1 MSADT
6 IAVTSARRSG
16 RSLGAL
22 RVVLWVF
29 CLLFVVMPLGA
40 IAVYGIFSWR
50 GAEVL
55 NGEVLQAAINSA
67 VSSLSAAVIATV
79 VALAL
84 AIFVEHTD
92 LPGRGALRM
101 ILLTPLLVPPFIGA
115 IAWTGVFGPASPINM
130 QWTQWFGHTLW
141 NLYGAD
147 GVIFLLALHGYP
159 VAYLMISVA
168 LDRVPSELEEAARI
182 SGAAPLRVLS
192 SVTLPLV
199 APAALS
205 AFILQVVSNLADFG
219 IPSIVGTPERYTTL
233 ATLIYRYV
241 QSGSVDNPL
250 QVVAGIGIMM
260 LAVTMLALSAVK
272 RIPQRTVMFASRS
285 ANATPLQLRGRLPI
299 AAVLWVFGAAI
310 TLLPL
315 FALASQSL
323 LAAPGI
329 PLTWQNL
336 TLDSYRTAFESPTTM
351 VGLTTS
357 LALSIGAGVICGIV
371 GMAIGSLAS
380 RSRKRS
386 DHALGSIALLPQSVP
401 GLIIAV
407 GWLLLAPHVG
417 LFNTP
422 WVILAAYVTAFIGLV
437 VQTVEAPLK
446 AIPDALVDA
455 ARISGAS
462 PLTAMR
468 DVIWRM
474 GASAAVTG
482 AAMVV
487 LTAVRELTISSLLLA
502 PDAQT
507 LGVVIFGLQQSGA
520 YNAAAALSLLIT
532 VIGLA
537 ALRMVTRAMRGR

>member
-147 GVIFLLALHGYP
+147 
-159 VAYLMISVA
+159 
-168 LDRVPSELEEAARI
+168 
-182 SGAAPLRVLS
+182 
-192 SVTLPLV
+192 
-199 APAALS
+199 
-205 AFILQVVSNLADFG
+205 
-219 IPSIVGTPERYTTL
+219 
-233 ATLIYRYV
+233 
-241 QSGSVDNPL
+241 
-250 QVVAGIGIMM
+250 
-260 LAVTMLALSAVK
+260 
-272 RIPQRTVMFASRS
+272 
-285 ANATPLQLRGRLPI
+285 
-299 AAVLWVFGAAI
+299 
-310 TLLPL
+310 
-315 FALASQSL
+315 
-323 LAAPGI
+323 
-329 PLTWQNL
+329 
-336 TLDSYRTAFESPTTM
+336 
-351 VGLTTS
+351 
-357 LALSIGAGVICGIV
+357 GVICGIV

>member
-1 MSADT
+1 M
-6 IAVTSARRSG
+6 
-16 RSLGAL
+16 
-22 RVVLWVF
+22 
-29 CLLFVVMPLGA
+29 
-40 IAVYGIFSWR
+40 
-50 GAEVL
+50 
-55 NGEVLQAAINSA
+55 
-67 VSSLSAAVIATV
+67 
-79 VALAL
+79 
-84 AIFVEHTD
+84 
-92 LPGRGALRM
+92 
-101 ILLTPLLVPPFIGA
+101 
-115 IAWTGVFGPASPINM
+115 
-130 QWTQWFGHTLW
+130 
-141 NLYGAD
+141 
-147 GVIFLLALHGYP
+147 
-159 VAYLMISVA
+159 
-168 LDRVPSELEEAARI
+168 
-182 SGAAPLRVLS
+182 
-192 SVTLPLV
+192 
-199 APAALS
+199 
-205 AFILQVVSNLADFG
+205 
-219 IPSIVGTPERYTTL
+219 
-233 ATLIYRYV
+233 
-241 QSGSVDNPL
+241 
-250 QVVAGIGIMM
+250 
-260 LAVTMLALSAVK
+260 
-272 RIPQRTVMFASRS
+272 
-285 ANATPLQLRGRLPI
+285 
-299 AAVLWVFGAAI
+299 FGAAI